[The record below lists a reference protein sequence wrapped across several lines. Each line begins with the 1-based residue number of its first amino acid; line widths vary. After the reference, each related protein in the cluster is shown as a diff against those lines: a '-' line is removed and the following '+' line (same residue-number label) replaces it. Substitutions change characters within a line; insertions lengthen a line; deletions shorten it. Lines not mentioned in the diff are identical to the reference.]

1 VDVHAEHRN
10 VVRALAAAAAAAGL
24 APAAARALD
33 CAAALVLAIDVS
45 SSVDVREHHL
55 QMSGLAAAF
64 RDPAVVETILGE
76 GGIMAAA
83 FAWSGYQH
91 QEMLVDW
98 RWLGDAPAIADFADA
113 LSAAPRRY
121 DHWPTALGQAAL
133 FAAQLHAR
141 NPVSCRRAIIDV
153 SGDGANND
161 GVGPEFHRDRG
172 AFDGVTVNGLAIR
185 GAEPDPEAYYLTNLI
200 HGPGAFVEAV
210 DSYDDYPEAILRKL
224 LRELQPPFA
233 ALD

>member
-1 VDVHAEHRN
+1 
-10 VVRALAAAAAAAGL
+10 VVKALAAAAAAAL
-24 APAAARALD
+24 TPAAARALD

-45 SSVDVREHHL
+45 SSVDAREHRL

-64 RDPAVVETILGE
+64 RDAAVVETILGE
-76 GGIMAAA
+76 GGIMIAA

-98 RWLGDAPAIADFADA
+98 RWLGDATAIAAFADA
-113 LSAAPRRY
+113 LAAAPRRY
-121 DHWPTALGQAAL
+121 DHWPTALGQAAA

-141 NPVSCRRAIIDV
+141 NPASCRRAIIDV

-172 AFDGVTVNGLAIR
+172 VFEGITINGLAIR
-185 GAEPDPEAYYLTNLI
+185 GAEPDPAQYYVTNLI

-210 DSYDDYPEAILRKL
+210 ESYDDYPAAILRKL